1 MDKYDAVKAASEALA
16 ILLATTACGAANPA
30 NSNSLPRQN
39 NSAPSNTQPEPAMY
53 VGIGATCTAY
63 TLAGGRG
70 AQPETFLRNPVM
82 DRNNLLLP
90 NGGRTSIFD
99 CTQPGDRIPVTS
111 CAPNNKSG
119 LTCKK
124 AGGGTIEGSTTSSPP
139 GTPTHGYIRQ
149 PVGERPMQH
158 YGAGWN
164 TTRHS

>member
-1 MDKYDAVKAASEALA
+1 MEKDGVRVVSIALA
-16 ILLATTACGAANPA
+16 TLLSATACSASSPANP
-30 NSNSLPRQN
+30 NSLPQQN
-39 NSAPSNTQPEPAMY
+39 NGAPSNTQPEPAMY

-99 CTQPGDRIPVTS
+99 CTQPGDRIPVIN

-124 AGGGTIEGSTTSSPP
+124 AGGGTIDGSISIPPP
-139 GTPTHGYIRQ
+139 GTPTHGYTHE
-149 PVGERPMQH
+149 PASETHMHHHGS
-158 YGAGWN
+158 GWSSN
-164 TTRHS
+164 HRN